1 MNLPPILSH
10 LTVCQNSFEADRK
23 SFSMVS
29 PNSSH
34 NQVFASATAEAAVLL
49 ACWYLS
55 ADSRVPCANQ
65 AQKASFFSLMSSLTA
80 GVQQQVLGLPPQQ
93 APTTFWPQLK
103 TAASAMEALNRV
115 HSDSMSPASLGMQE
129 KFFRRW
135 ELKIIWTGSSTKRS
149 QQTLT
154 TRLDLPGLFGG
165 LPRHLTQLT
174 TRW

>member
-1 MNLPPILSH
+1 MNLPPILSC

-29 PNSSH
+29 LNSSH
-34 NQVFASATAEAAVLL
+34 TRVFASTTAEAVVLL

-65 AQKASFFSLMSSLTA
+65 ARKASFFSLTASLTT
-80 GVQQQVLGLPPQQ
+80 GVHQRVLGLPPRQ

-103 TAASAMEALNRV
+103 TAASTMEALNRV
-115 HSDSMSPASLGMQE
+115 HSVSMSPASLGMQE

-135 ELKIIWTGSSTKRS
+135 ELKISWMMIIIIMMM
-149 QQTLT
+149 
-154 TRLDLPGLFGG
+154 LFIFNWSI
-165 LPRHLTQLT
+165 LNYFYSFID
-174 TRW
+174 